1 MLINDSKYKL
11 TNRSGHRHNNTGQH
25 YHPSSDGAF
34 RATKHSILSQVQDEF
49 HDMCQLSTDLCRSI
63 TFPPCFISDKL
74 QTISRKAPL
83 NNEGLL
89 PT

>member
-1 MLINDSKYKL
+1 MLINDSEYKL
-11 TNRSGHRHNNTGQH
+11 INRSGHRYNNTGQH

-34 RATKHSILSQVQDEF
+34 RATEHSILSPVQDEF
-49 HDMCQLSTDLCRSI
+49 LDMCQLSTDLCRSI
-63 TFPPCFISDKL
+63 TFPPSFISDKL
-74 QTISRKAPL
+74 QPTSRKAPL